1 MIVFIMAFRQYI
13 AINCAKYLNILGIK
27 LNQISENRSE
37 FESLLSKQKRNL
49 AKNIHPDV
57 NKDGLNDMQKVSHFC
72 YYFIIIANF
81 FQLNL
86 NFIK

>member
-1 MIVFIMAFRQYI
+1 MAFRQYI

-57 NKDGLNDMQKVSHFC
+57 NKDGLNDMQKVSHFV
-72 YYFIIIANF
+72 II
-81 FQLNL
+81 FQLLLFYNYCKL
-86 NFIK
+86 FSIKSEFY